1 MSQPATNSKKPS
13 NLEELKRLKQA
24 KKEAK
29 KLLNSKPQVQQVLPQ
44 VMERV
49 FESVPNCQELERVV
63 GGIRIMTF
71 NVSNGLFKLEVFIF
85 IF

>member
-1 MSQPATNSKKPS
+1 MSQPATISKKPA

-29 KLLNSKPQVQQVLPQ
+29 KLLNAKPQVQQVPPQ

-49 FESVPNCQELERVV
+49 FESVPDSQKLETVV

-71 NVSNGLFKLEVFIF
+71 NVSIKLF
-85 IF
+85 

>member
-1 MSQPATNSKKPS
+1 MSQPTTISKKPA

-29 KLLNSKPQVQQVLPQ
+29 KLLNAKQQVQPVPPQ

-49 FESVPNCQELERVV
+49 FELVPNSQKLETVV

-71 NVSNGLFKLEVFIF
+71 NVSNVLI
-85 IF
+85 